1 MLTCIPKSRF
11 TGKTPQ
17 RRSLQKESLPQGKSA
32 LKWGL
37 GEVQP
42 GSTPSGHTAEL
53 PSPVLPWLTEF
64 FPQVINQWFRPW
76 LNSFHTT
83 FFPIFPF
90 PWHGDCSTGHRRI
103 TESQGWKGPT
113 GSYSPTVH
121 CVLSAAPLHDERC
134 AHFSQKRTAYF
145 STTSQGNRLNYPCM
159 ATSTILH
166 KLPVQKL
173 SRGQRQPRPYGSV
186 VQWRSLHS
194 APITSVLLTQ
204 HRALQLL

>member
-1 MLTCIPKSRF
+1 MCSWKLFWTYLLMNMYLCSPWCSF
-11 TGKTPQ
+11 G
-17 RRSLQKESLPQGKSA
+17 SCL
-32 LKWGL
+32 LKL
-37 GEVQP
+37 GA
-42 GSTPSGHTAEL
+42 S
-53 PSPVLPWLTEF
+53 PWLIE
-64 FPQVINQWFRPW
+64 
-76 LNSFHTT
+76 L
-83 FFPIFPF
+83 
-90 PWHGDCSTGHRRI
+90 
-103 TESQGWKGPT
+103 QGWKGPT

-134 AHFSQKRTAYF
+134 ARFSQKRTAYF